1 MNMKYLNGHR
11 DPTVTV
17 AFSDIQKKKK
27 KKKFFLFFFFF
38 FYLFMY
44 YCF

>member
-27 KKKFFLFFFFF
+27 KKKIVFFFFF
-38 FYLFMY
+38 FFLIN
-44 YCF
+44 